1 MKCLIIFIFGG
12 YGLKK
17 VVSMFLFVML
27 LVAGCSTP
35 MTKETSKE
43 KQQSIGILLSDTGL
57 GDGSFNDSAFRGLE
71 RAREEL
77 GILFD
82 YREAP
87 DGDFEGALQELVNQ
101 DHELVIG
108 LGFSIQDALEKV
120 ASENPDQ
127 QFLLID
133 GFSELDNI
141 TSITFK
147 EHEGSFLLGMVA
159 AMKSKTGKVGFI
171 SGADVPV
178 IQRFEKGYEQGA
190 KYINPSIKII
200 KDTANNF
207 GDAELGKTIAEKQMK
222 QGADFLYPAAGFT
235 GVGAIQ
241 AAQKAGVLSGGVDS
255 DQYFIAEKS
264 VVTSMVKKV
273 DNAVFNITEELMT
286 DHSISQHSYEL
297 GLKEDGVG
305 LAPIRV
311 VNLSPEE
318 TKKLEDA
325 KNNIISGDITVNM
338 Q

>member
-1 MKCLIIFIFGG
+1 MKCLIITIFGG

-17 VVSMFLFVML
+17 IITLFLLVML
-27 LVAGCSTP
+27 VVAGCSTP
-35 MTKETSKE
+35 MTEETNKE
-43 KQQSIGILLSDTGL
+43 KQHSIGILLSDTGL

-71 RAREEL
+71 RARDEL
-77 GILFD
+77 GVLFD
-82 YREAP
+82 YREAS
-87 DGDFEGALQELVNQ
+87 DGNFEGALQELVDQ
-101 DHELVIG
+101 GHELVIG
-108 LGFSIQDALEKV
+108 LGFSIQDPLEKV
-120 ASENPDQ
+120 AQENPDQ
-127 QFLLID
+127 KFLLID

-159 AMKSKTGKVGFI
+159 AMKTKTNTIGFI

-178 IQRFEKGYEQGA
+178 IQRFEKGYIQGA
-190 KYINPSIKII
+190 SYINPSIKVL

-207 GDAELGKTIAEKQMK
+207 GDSDLGRQLAEKQMK
-222 QGADFLYPAAGFT
+222 QGADFIYPAAGFT

-241 AAQKAGVLSGGVDS
+241 AAQKAGKLSGGVDS

-273 DNAVFNITEELMT
+273 DTAVFNITKELMT
-286 DHSISQHSYEL
+286 KKKISQQAYEL

-311 VNLSPEE
+311 TSLTSEE
-318 TKKLEDA
+318 TKKLEEA
-325 KNNIISGDITVNM
+325 KNKIISGDITVNM

>member
-1 MKCLIIFIFGG
+1 MKKLIS
-12 YGLKK
+12 L
-17 VVSMFLFVML
+17 FLLVTL
-27 LVAGCSTP
+27 LVAGCSSSNE
-35 MTKETSKE
+35 KEASTE
-43 KQQSIGILLSDTGL
+43 KQQSVGILLSDTGL

-71 RAREEL
+71 RARDEL

-87 DGDFEGALQELVNQ
+87 DGDFDQKLQDLVDEGH
-101 DHELVIG
+101 DLVIG
-108 LGFSIQDALEKV
+108 LGFSIQEPLEKI
-120 ASENPDQ
+120 AKENPDQ
-127 QFLLID
+127 KFLLID

-159 AMKSKTGKVGFI
+159 AMKTKTDKLGFI

-178 IQRFEKGYEQGA
+178 IQRFEKGFEQGA
-190 KYINPSIKII
+190 KYVKPSVTIV

-207 GDAELGKTIAEKQMK
+207 GDSELGRTIAEKQIK
-222 QGADFLYPAAGFT
+222 EGVDFIYPAAGFT

-241 AAQKAGVLSGGVDS
+241 ASQNAGILSGGVDS

-264 VVTSMVKKV
+264 VATSMVKKI
-273 DNAVFNITEELMT
+273 DNAVFNLINEFITTNE
-286 DHSISQHSYEL
+286 ISQHAYEL

-311 VNLSPEE
+311 TTLTPEE

-325 KNNIISGDITVNM
+325 KNKIISGDITVNM

>member
-1 MKCLIIFIFGG
+1 MKKIIS
-12 YGLKK
+12 L
-17 VVSMFLFVML
+17 FLLVTL
-27 LVAGCSTP
+27 VVAGCSTP
-35 MTKETSKE
+35 KKEEASKE

-71 RAREEL
+71 RARDEL

-87 DGDFEGALQELVNQ
+87 DGNFEEALQELVDQ
-101 DHELVIG
+101 GHDLVIG
-108 LGFSIQDALEKV
+108 LGFSIQDPIEKI
-120 ASENPDQ
+120 AKENPDQ
-127 QFLLID
+127 KFLLID

-159 AMKSKTGKVGFI
+159 AMKTKTKTLGFI

-178 IQRFEKGYEQGA
+178 IQRFEKGFEQGA
-190 KYINPSIKII
+190 KYINPSIKIV
-200 KDTANNF
+200 KDNANNF
-207 GDAELGKTIAEKQMK
+207 GDSELGRNIAKKQIK
-222 QGADFLYPAAGFT
+222 QGADFIYPAAGFT

-241 AAQKAGVLSGGVDS
+241 AAQSAGILSGGVDS

-264 VVTSMVKKV
+264 VATSMVKKI
-273 DNAVFNITEELMT
+273 DNAVFNLTKELIST
-286 DHSISQHSYEL
+286 NEISQHAYEL

-311 VNLSPEE
+311 ITLSPEE
-318 TKKLEDA
+318 TKKLEEA
-325 KNNIISGDITVNM
+325 KNKIISGDITVNM

>member
-1 MKCLIIFIFGG
+1 MNVSIFIFGG
-12 YGLKK
+12 NGLKK
-17 VVSMFLFVML
+17 LISVFLLVML
-27 LVAGCSTP
+27 VVAGCSTP
-35 MTKETSKE
+35 MTEEASVE

-71 RAREEL
+71 RARDEL

-87 DGDFEGALQELVNQ
+87 DGNFEEALQELVDQN
-101 DHELVIG
+101 HELVIG
-108 LGFSIQDALEKV
+108 LGFSIQDAIEKI
-120 ASENPDQ
+120 AKENPDQ
-127 QFLLID
+127 KFLLID
-133 GFSELDNI
+133 GSSDVDNI

-159 AMKSKTGKVGFI
+159 AMKSKSNTIGFI

-178 IQRFEKGYEQGA
+178 IQRFEKGFEQGA
-190 KYINPSIKII
+190 QYINPSIKVL
-200 KDTANNF
+200 KDNADNF
-207 GDAELGKTIAEKQMK
+207 GDAELGGKKAENQMK
-222 QGADFLYPAAGFT
+222 QGADFIYPAAGFT

-241 AAQKAGVLSGGVDS
+241 AAQKAGILSGGVDS

-273 DNAVFNITEELMT
+273 DNAVFNITKEL
-286 DHSISQHSYEL
+286 ISNQKITQQAYEL

-311 VNLSPEE
+311 TSLSPEE
-318 TKKLEDA
+318 TKQLEDA
-325 KNNIISGDITVNM
+325 KNKIISGDINIKL

>member
-1 MKCLIIFIFGG
+1 MKRII
-12 YGLKK
+12 
-17 VVSMFLFVML
+17 SMFLLVML
-27 LVAGCSTP
+27 VVAGCSTP
-35 MTKETSKE
+35 MTEEASIE

-71 RAREEL
+71 RARDEL

-87 DGDFEGALQELVNQ
+87 DGNFEEALQELVDQ
-101 DHELVIG
+101 KHELVIG
-108 LGFSIQDALEKV
+108 LGFSIQDAIEKI
-120 ASENPDQ
+120 AKENPDQ
-127 QFLLID
+127 KFLLID
-133 GFSELDNI
+133 GFSDVDNI

-159 AMKSKTGKVGFI
+159 AMKSKSNTIGFI

-178 IQRFEKGYEQGA
+178 IQRFEKGFEQGA
-190 KYINPSIKII
+190 QYINPSIKIL
-200 KDTANNF
+200 KDNADNF
-207 GDAELGKTIAEKQMK
+207 GDAELGGKIAENQMK
-222 QGADFLYPAAGFT
+222 RGADFIYPAAGFT

-241 AAQKAGVLSGGVDS
+241 AAQKAGILSGGVDS

-264 VVTSMVKKV
+264 VATSMVKKV
-273 DNAVFNITEELMT
+273 DNAVFNVTKELISNQKIT
-286 DHSISQHSYEL
+286 QQGYEL

-311 VNLSPEE
+311 TSLSPEE
-318 TKKLEDA
+318 TKQLEDA
-325 KNNIISGDITVNM
+325 KNKIISGDITIKL

>member
-1 MKCLIIFIFGG
+1 
-12 YGLKK
+12 
-17 VVSMFLFVML
+17 
-27 LVAGCSTP
+27 
-35 MTKETSKE
+35 MTEENSKE

-87 DGDFEGALQELVNQ
+87 DGNFEGALQELVDQ
-101 DHELVIG
+101 KHDLVIG
-108 LGFSIQDALEKV
+108 LGFSIQDAIEKI
-120 ASENPDQ
+120 AKENPDQ
-127 QFLLID
+127 TFLLID
-133 GFSELDNI
+133 GYSEVDNI

-159 AMKSKTGKVGFI
+159 AMKSKSNTIGFI

-178 IQRFEKGYEQGA
+178 IQRFEKGFEQGA
-190 KYINPSIKII
+190 QYINPSINIL
-200 KDTANNF
+200 KDNADNF
-207 GDAELGKTIAEKQMK
+207 GDANLGGQIAQKQME
-222 QGADFLYPAAGFT
+222 QGADFIYPAAGFT

-241 AAQKAGVLSGGVDS
+241 AAEKAGILSGGVDS

-264 VVTSMVKKV
+264 VITSMVKKV
-273 DNAVFNITEELMT
+273 DNAVFNVTKELIT
-286 DHSISQHSYEL
+286 HSKIDQQSYEL

-305 LAPIRV
+305 LAPIRIAP
-311 VNLSPEE
+311 LSPEE
-318 TKKLEDA
+318 SKQIEDA
-325 KNNIISGDITVNM
+325 KNKIISGDITVKW

>member
-1 MKCLIIFIFGG
+1 MSQYFFGG
-12 YGLKK
+12 NGLKK
-17 VVSMFLFVML
+17 LISMFLLVML
-27 LVAGCSTP
+27 VVAGCSSP
-35 MTKETSKE
+35 MTEEASIE

-71 RAREEL
+71 RARDEL

-87 DGDFEGALQELVNQ
+87 DGNFEEALQELVDQ
-101 DHELVIG
+101 KHELVIG
-108 LGFSIQDALEKV
+108 LGFSIQDAIEKV
-120 ASENPDQ
+120 AKANPDQ
-127 QFLLID
+127 KFLLID
-133 GFSELDNI
+133 GFSDVDNI

-159 AMKSKTGKVGFI
+159 AMKSKSNTIGFI

-178 IQRFEKGYEQGA
+178 IQRFEKGFEQGA
-190 KYINPSIKII
+190 QYINPSIKVL
-200 KDTANNF
+200 KDNADNF
-207 GDAELGKTIAEKQMK
+207 GDAELGRKIAENQMK
-222 QGADFLYPAAGFT
+222 QGADFIYPAAGFT
-235 GVGAIQ
+235 GIGAIQ
-241 AAQKAGVLSGGVDS
+241 AAQNAGILSGGVDS

-273 DNAVFNITEELMT
+273 DNAVFNITKEL
-286 DHSISQHSYEL
+286 ISSQKITQQAYEL

-311 VNLSPEE
+311 TSLSPEE
-318 TKKLEDA
+318 TKQLEDA
-325 KNNIISGDITVNM
+325 KNKISTGDITIKL